1 LEIPKQIKKWDREK
15 VIEKVIAISGYFYI
29 INETISNDLA
39 QWKLLNVITLG
50 QTETDNTNRMITI
63 SSFSNIKLT

>member
-1 LEIPKQIKKWDREK
+1 MEIPKQIKKWDREK